1 MHCVAAEP
9 FPPSS
14 ATTHHAPLSQRPVIR
29 ARYRTVTQPL
39 PPPDSFLRVDL
50 DPRSPSPRPEAT
62 LHAQAV
68 LAPCR
73 LVAPAGDPRP
83 PRPPTPSRPR
93 GPTPRL
99 PPPPPGEPPPAE
111 ASLAPCPLLAG
122 GAPPPLLRP
131 RVPRRAVRPS
141 PQRQ

>member
-73 LVAPAGDPRP
+73 LVA
-83 PRPPTPSRPR
+83 R
-93 GPTPRL
+93 GAHRR
-99 PPPPPGEPPPAE
+99 PPPPPRRPPPPPAH
-111 ASLAPCPLLAG
+111 PHP
-122 GAPPPLLRP
+122 
-131 RVPRRAVRPS
+131 
-141 PQRQ
+141 